1 MSKTIVDKN
10 MNGKLRVRN
19 TEFGARFEIILPK

>member
-10 MNGKLRVRN
+10 MNGKLVVRDG
-19 TEFGARFEIILPK
+19 EFGARFEIILPK